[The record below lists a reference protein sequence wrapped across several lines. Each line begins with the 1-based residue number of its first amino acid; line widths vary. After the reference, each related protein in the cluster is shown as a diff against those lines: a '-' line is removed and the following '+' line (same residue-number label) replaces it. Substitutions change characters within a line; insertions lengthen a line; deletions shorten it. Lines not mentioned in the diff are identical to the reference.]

1 VSLTRPPSPPTGGPD
16 LDDART
22 VQQVVDDDRT
32 GASLRL
38 RRLPRVLHDS
48 PASVLLLDLTDDAV
62 VQANP
67 AGRDLVP
74 DRALP
79 ARVTEWVA
87 AARLRRT
94 DGSPYAAGDDPVS
107 RIAAQAAVHGE
118 PVLVGPQSTPLWIT
132 GYPIPRDADQ
142 AQQALVVL
150 FAVDGGEDAEIR
162 DRAVVAAGLSFTIS
176 DPRLPDNPLVFVN
189 PAFERTTGYL
199 REEVQGKNCRF
210 LQGPDTDPAAV
221 QAVRD
226 ALAAREHRT
235 ITLLNYRKDGSAFW
249 NELAISPVFDATGAL
264 THFVGI
270 QSDVTTRVA
279 VEHERERHLAAER
292 AARSTAERAQRRLA
306 LLAEA
311 TSMLA
316 ATLDVDESLDR
327 LTGLVVPMMADFCT
341 VHLLTPD
348 GRVQRVAARHRDAA
362 EEPLLRRLEELQ
374 PTGLTDGSHTARV
387 LAGGPA
393 ERFEIDE
400 DVLAAGIAD
409 PQLLE
414 VYRGLA
420 PRSAIVVPLRAR
432 SQVLGVL
439 ALFTDGTG
447 RSFDDED
454 LVTAADLARRAALTV
469 DNARLYQR
477 EHDVAEQLQRS
488 LLPHLPTIPGLDRW
502 ARYLPGSTA
511 AQVGG
516 DWYDL
521 FRLPDGPVGV
531 AIGDVMGH
539 DMAAAASM
547 GQLRSVLQSY
557 AWQGSEPDV
566 VLDRLDQLVQGLD
579 MAQLAT
585 CAYGRLELP
594 VDGRPGRLR
603 LANAGHLP
611 PALRAPDGTVRLIA
625 TDPSLLVGAA
635 LGTDRATIEEP
646 IEPGT
651 VLVLYTDGLV
661 EHRGRALDEGLAALQ
676 EALRTAPVD
685 AEGISAHLLHELA
698 GDLEDDVALLV
709 LRVL

>member
-1 VSLTRPPSPPTGGPD
+1 MSGPGLTE
-16 LDDART
+16 ARA
-22 VQQVVDDDRT
+22 VQEAVDDDRS
-32 GASLRL
+32 GAALRL

-67 AGRDLVP
+67 AGRELVP
-74 DRALP
+74 GHALP
-79 ARVTEWVA
+79 SSIDEWVTA
-87 AARLRRT
+87 ADLRRT
-94 DGSPYAAGDDPVS
+94 DRSAFEPGDDPVS
-107 RIAAQAAVHGE
+107 RIAAGEAVAGE
-118 PVLVGPQSTPLWIT
+118 PVVVSAHASPLWIT
-132 GYPIPRDADQ
+132 GFPIPREADAPS
-142 AQQALVVL
+142 QALVVL
-150 FAVDGGEDAEIR
+150 FALDAGEDAEIR

-189 PAFERTTGYL
+189 PAFERTTGYS
-199 REEVQGKNCRF
+199 REEVQGRNCRF
-210 LQGPDTDPAAV
+210 LQGPDTDPEAV

-249 NELAISPVFDATGAL
+249 NELALSPVFDASGEL

-270 QSDVTTRVA
+270 QSDVTARVA

-292 AARSTAERAQRRLA
+292 AARSAAERAQRRLA

-316 ATLDVDESLDR
+316 ATLDVDESLER
-327 LTGLVVPMMADFCT
+327 LTSLVVPLMADWCT
-341 VHLLTPD
+341 VHLLTSD
-348 GRVQRVAARHRDAA
+348 GRVQRVASRHR
-362 EEPLLRRLEELQ
+362 EEGMQPLLRRLEELQ
-374 PTGLTDGSHTARV
+374 PTGLSDGSITAGV
-387 LAGGPA
+387 LGGAPARLVQIDDEVIAAGVA
-393 ERFEIDE
+393 DE
-400 DVLAAGIAD
+400 ELAA
-409 PQLLE
+409 
-414 VYRGLA
+414 VYRELS
-420 PRSAIVVPLRAR
+420 PRSALVVPLAAR
-432 SQVLGVL
+432 RQVLGVL
-439 ALFTDGTG
+439 ALFTDGSSRTY
-447 RSFDDED
+447 DDDD

-488 LLPHLPTIPGLDRW
+488 LLPSLPEVSGLDRW

-521 FRLPDGPVGV
+521 FRLPDGPLGI

-557 AWQGSEPDV
+557 AWQGSDPAV

-585 CAYGRLELP
+585 CAYGRLDLP
-594 VDGRPGRLR
+594 TDDAPGRLR

-611 PALRAPDGTVRLIA
+611 PALRSPDGSVQLIA
-625 TDPSLLVGAA
+625 AEPSLLVGAA
-635 LGTDRATIEEP
+635 LGTDRQTVEVAVER
-646 IEPGT
+646 GS

-661 EHRGRALDEGLAALQ
+661 EHRGRGLDEGLQALQ
-676 EALRTAPVD
+676 DALATAPGD
-685 AEGISAHLLHELA
+685 AQGISEHLLAELA